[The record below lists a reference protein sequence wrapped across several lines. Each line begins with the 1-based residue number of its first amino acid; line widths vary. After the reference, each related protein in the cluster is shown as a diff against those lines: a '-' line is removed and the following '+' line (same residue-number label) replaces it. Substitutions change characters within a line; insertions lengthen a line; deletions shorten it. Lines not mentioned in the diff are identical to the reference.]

1 MFGAQYLDAVPVFR
15 ILSLNYFISGTFRIL
30 SGNLLVT
37 QRKLKFN
44 LFVAVVSSAVNIIAN
59 FLFIQWWG
67 AIGAAIATVLV
78 VVISSILSTTYLI
91 ITFKRNCHTEEE

>member
-1 MFGAQYLDAVPVFR
+1 M
-15 ILSLNYFISGTFRIL
+15 

-44 LFVAVVSSAVNIIAN
+44 LFVAIVSSLTNVIAN
-59 FLFIQWWG
+59 FFFIQWWG

-78 VVISSILSTTYLI
+78 VLVSSVLSTTYLI
-91 ITFKRNCHTEEE
+91 ITFKRASRLTEE